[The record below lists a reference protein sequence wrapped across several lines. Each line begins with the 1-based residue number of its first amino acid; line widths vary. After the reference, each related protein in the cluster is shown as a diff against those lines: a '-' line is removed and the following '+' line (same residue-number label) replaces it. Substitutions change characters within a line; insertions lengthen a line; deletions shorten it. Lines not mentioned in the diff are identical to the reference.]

1 MLVICVYTM
10 KFIFFS
16 FPLLQSSQVNATA
29 NATDANSTT
38 DGAADEPVRVEINP
52 ETTAEGE
59 KTTETAEKVA
69 DVSEEL

>member
-1 MLVICVYTM
+1 MCVYSV
-10 KFIFFS
+10 KFTCFS
-16 FPLLQSSQVNATA
+16 FPLLRCSQVNATA

-59 KTTETAEKVA
+59 KTTETAEKAA

>member
-1 MLVICVYTM
+1 MCIYSVKITC
-10 KFIFFS
+10 FS
-16 FPLLQSSQVNATA
+16 FPLLKSSQVNATA

-52 ETTAEGE
+52 ETTAEEE
-59 KTTETAEKVA
+59 KTTETAEKAA